1 MRHVHAISRIP
12 KAAQTVNVCT
22 NVGSDFQARLCFL
35 FQILTQFF
43 LPLAEVKNPTD
54 DTPTA

>member
-1 MRHVHAISRIP
+1 MRHVHAISCIP

-22 NVGSDFQARLCFL
+22 NIGSDFQARLCFL

-43 LPLAEVKNPTD
+43 LPLADLKNTSTE
-54 DTPTA
+54 DTTS